1 MKNEK
6 TPDKCRNW
14 QIILGEYVLGTVD
27 ERDRARLERHLTRCE
42 SCRRQLAET
51 EKMYRLLGGFELAQ
65 PGPFFAA
72 KVAGAVR
79 SESEARSTR
88 AGASAETALGAFRR
102 WMFRPAFVGAAA
114 AAGVAVVAGVLY
126 VKVWLPRAAPE
137 AAIPVAGGISETKSD
152 LNATPREKEA
162 APTEKAPRG
171 EAAKREEEGGKAG
184 PGRPGIRP
192 AEELSDADVA
202 AYTGAIAEEA
212 ARDDKKIARAE
223 ERPAAEL
230 IKPTPER
237 GTPAEAGS
245 GRGDLT
251 AAGKPPARTYLAREK
266 AEVTAEE
273 PYPTPASPAA
283 GELGAAPPGART
295 IAGGGAGAAGRG
307 AGVSAFGRLT
317 DEAATR
323 RLTELESE
331 SLTKASVEAWMD
343 ARFEADVGRL
353 TGEDG
358 ALVDYVTPNGYVMT
372 YFYELPVEE
381 QKTLLS
387 RLRREAE
394 AATAAELLY
403 SH

>member
-1 MKNEK
+1 MKNE
-6 TPDKCRNW
+6 TTTDKCRNW

-27 ERDRARLERHLTRCE
+27 ERDRARLERHLARCE

-51 EKMYRLLGGFELAQ
+51 EKMYRLLGDFELAK

-79 SESEARSTR
+79 SEAEARSARRGTP
-88 AGASAETALGAFRR
+88 AETALAAFRR
-102 WMFRPAFVGAAA
+102 WVLRPAFAGAAA
-114 AAGVAVVAGVLY
+114 AAGVAVVAAVLY
-126 VKVWLPRAAPE
+126 VKVWLPRTAPE
-137 AAIPVAGGISETKSD
+137 AGAPAAGGISATKID
-152 LNATPREKEA
+152 LGAKLGGKEA
-162 APTEKAPRG
+162 AEAEKAPRG
-171 EAAKREEEGGKAG
+171 EAAKRDEGGGKAG
-184 PGRPGIRP
+184 PGQPGILST
-192 AEELSDADVA
+192 EELRDADVA
-202 AYTGAIAEEA
+202 AYAGGITEERA
-212 ARDDKKIARAE
+212 PDDKKIARAE
-223 ERPAAEL
+223 ERLAADFL
-230 IKPTPER
+230 TPSSER
-237 GTPAEAGS
+237 GAPAEAAPR
-245 GRGDLT
+245 RGDLT
-251 AAGKPPARTYLAREK
+251 APGKPPAPTYLAREK
-266 AEVTAEE
+266 EEVMAEE
-273 PYPTPASPAA
+273 PYPAPASPAA
-283 GELGAAPPGART
+283 DELAAAPPVARTGAR
-295 IAGGGAGAAGRG
+295 GGLGGAGA
-307 AGVSAFGRLT
+307 SAFGRLT

-331 SLTKASVEAWMD
+331 SLTEASVEAWMD

-358 ALVDYVTPNGYVMT
+358 ALVDYVTPNGSLMT